1 MWEAVQLQDISA
13 WGNGTEVAQ
22 LLLPKS
28 ARIRSFD
35 KVVIP
40 LPPKDTRTVKGVVEV
55 PPLTIYRFVSLSE
68 RTIFTALQP
77 CIPQDLIIYFVQQFD
92 FIVMSQYSKYSSI
105 HSTSTPENSELGGL
119 SRTPRSVSTAVE
131 IHTNPY

>member
-1 MWEAVQLQDISA
+1 MCLGALVQLQDISA

-22 LLLPKS
+22 LLLPKA

-55 PPLTIYRFVSLSE
+55 PPLVIYRRASAVSLLSPHS
-68 RTIFTALQP
+68 RDRCTALSLRSSLE
-77 CIPQDLIIYFVQQFD
+77 CIFPQQLYCIAEHHLECLAPG
-92 FIVMSQYSKYSSI
+92 S
-105 HSTSTPENSELGGL
+105 L
-119 SRTPRSVSTAVE
+119 
-131 IHTNPY
+131 

>member
-1 MWEAVQLQDISA
+1 MSMHGPFHVQLQDISA

-35 KVVIP
+35 KAVIA

-55 PPLTIYRFVSLSE
+55 PPLTIYRFATLSS
-68 RTIFTALQP
+68 P
-77 CIPQDLIIYFVQQFD
+77 PKD
-92 FIVMSQYSKYSSI
+92 
-105 HSTSTPENSELGGL
+105 
-119 SRTPRSVSTAVE
+119 
-131 IHTNPY
+131 